1 MRARSALLSTG
12 ARPLRRRHQASR
24 VRWLCA
30 TPVRRAR
37 PPTTLSRLPSKLST
51 PARTTLLR
59 GDPPARLPACRPLRT
74 CRHHTIRIR
83 VAASSVE
90 MGAKKKPK
98 KKPVKKQVRSVGL
111 PLPPDRPAP
120 RSTPM
125 DHQAEPP
132 SLHHRDPRCRATT
145 ASCSTTRASRASPAT
160 PTPSFTRSAS
170 RARAHSTRPTG
181 LISAARLCSAR
192 SVPRTAALES
202 SARSS
207 VSCLVLSMCAVA
219 VPSMLNKMDRLKRE
233 LLVEF
238 GFDAARKLVRA
249 RFERHAL
256 LAGSARQRVLS
267 QL

>member
-111 PLPPDRPAP
+111 PLPPPSTEIHTHGVTKLSPPLCTTATPGAERRQRAVLPRGRQGLHRRPQRLRLQDRPLEL
-120 RSTPM
+120 
-125 DHQAEPP
+125 EPIP
-132 SLHHRDPRCRATT
+132 CVRRVSYPLHDC
-145 ASCSTTRASRASPAT
+145 
-160 PTPSFTRSAS
+160 
-170 RARAHSTRPTG
+170 
-181 LISAARLCSAR
+181 
-192 SVPRTAALES
+192 AAL
-202 SARSS
+202 APYPAP
-207 VSCLVLSMCAVA
+207 LPLS
-219 VPSMLNKMDRLKRE
+219 
-233 LLVEF
+233 
-238 GFDAARKLVRA
+238 
-249 RFERHAL
+249 
-256 LAGSARQRVLS
+256 LAHDHP
-267 QL
+267 

>member
-1 MRARSALLSTG
+1 MLVRPCSPQVPGLCAAGIRHHACDGCAQRRCAAPARRRPCHACLPSSPRPPERHSCAATHPPVCPPVARSAHADTTPSVF
-12 ARPLRRRHQASR
+12 AWQRRPSRWARRRSPRRSPSRSRCVVSAS
-24 VRWLCA
+24 LC
-30 TPVRRAR
+30 
-37 PPTTLSRLPSKLST
+37 
-51 PARTTLLR
+51 
-59 GDPPARLPACRPLRT
+59 
-74 CRHHTIRIR
+74 H
-83 VAASSVE
+83 
-90 MGAKKKPK
+90 
-98 KKPVKKQVRSVGL
+98 
-111 PLPPDRPAP
+111 RPAP